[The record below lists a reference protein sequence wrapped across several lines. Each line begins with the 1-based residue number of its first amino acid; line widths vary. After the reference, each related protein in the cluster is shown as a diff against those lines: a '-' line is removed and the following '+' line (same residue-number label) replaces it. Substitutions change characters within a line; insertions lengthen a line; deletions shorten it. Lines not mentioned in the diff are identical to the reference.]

1 MKSRAIT
8 STAIFATIAS
18 SALLFDTVA
27 TAQTA
32 AKPDAAS
39 MVISPGAPG
48 APNASGARATNP
60 DNMPVKRPTTPPNA
74 NRMILNSPASD
85 AIAK

>member
-1 MKSRAIT
+1 MKPHVAKFIVVAMAI
-8 STAIFATIAS
+8 IQCETIA
-18 SALLFDTVA
+18 L
-27 TAQTA
+27 AQTP
-32 AKPDAAS
+32 AKPDSAAS
-39 MVISPGAPG
+39 MVIAPG
-48 APNASGARATNP
+48 TSAASGPRASNP